1 MSNTR
6 ERRPVAGREEFLVT
20 LTEALERGA
29 ALALALTDIDGLAP
43 VNAEHGQEVG
53 NDVIGGWERVLD
65 SNVPGDAVVVRLGG
79 DEYAVLLPGYSAET
93 ALILL
98 DEIRGHFARHEVPV
112 AGRLTASVGVAASPP
127 HGTTSE
133 ELWQNAQQALM
144 RAKRDGRNRVAIYV
158 DEKMVLKSNYYPR
171 GTLERLAKL
180 SQATARTE
188 ASLLREALDNLLD
201 RYRDLL

>member
-112 AGRLTASVGVAASPP
+112 AGRLTGPGGGVGRQPRRAHARQHIRHKP
-127 HGTTSE
+127 E
-133 ELWQNAQQALM
+133 E
-144 RAKRDGRNRVAIYV
+144 
-158 DEKMVLKSNYYPR
+158 
-171 GTLERLAKL
+171 
-180 SQATARTE
+180 
-188 ASLLREALDNLLD
+188 
-201 RYRDLL
+201 